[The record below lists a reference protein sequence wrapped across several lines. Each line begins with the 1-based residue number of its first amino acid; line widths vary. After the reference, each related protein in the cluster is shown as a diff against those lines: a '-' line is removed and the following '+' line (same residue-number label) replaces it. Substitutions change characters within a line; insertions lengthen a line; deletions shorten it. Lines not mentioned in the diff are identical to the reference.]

1 MYSQKKFSVND
12 IYNNSFHQLPSFFF
26 LEDFPKIS
34 DKAIILYSLLK
45 SRHELS
51 IKNRWFDKE
60 GNVYLIMKREEMEK
74 TLRSSDKTITKAIN
88 ELKEYNLLIEVR
100 QGKGRPNLIYLT
112 YPDIEKIIRKNKDED
127 LLDFNELENIEDNAI
142 IDISMNRNNY
152 ESLANNELNRK
163 SSESR
168 TGNITTLNKYIDN
181 DIDKIYINPSIYHKN
196 SEEEKNEEESEGL
209 NDNKEL
215 NKRSLNAKEIS
226 DQEYRKY
233 EKIVKQNIDFDLLMN
248 NSNPELVAEI
258 VQIILDIVCS
268 TKEKFRVNGC
278 DTSASIIKSR
288 FLKLNHMHIEFVINC
303 LSKNTTQV
311 KDIRSY
317 IITSLYNASSTM
329 NLYYTSKVNHDL
341 YSYD

>member
-112 YPDIEKIIRKNKDED
+112 YPDIEKIIKENQDED
-127 LLDFNELENIEDNAI
+127 ILDFNELENIEDNAI

-152 ESLANNELNRK
+152 ESLANNDLNRK

-181 DIDKIYINPSIYHKN
+181 DIDK
-196 SEEEKNEEESEGL
+196 
-209 NDNKEL
+209 
-215 NKRSLNAKEIS
+215 
-226 DQEYRKY
+226 
-233 EKIVKQNIDFDLLMN
+233 
-248 NSNPELVAEI
+248 PELFI
-258 VQIILDIVCS
+258 
-268 TKEKFRVNGC
+268 
-278 DTSASIIKSR
+278 
-288 FLKLNHMHIEFVINC
+288 
-303 LSKNTTQV
+303 
-311 KDIRSY
+311 
-317 IITSLYNASSTM
+317 
-329 NLYYTSKVNHDL
+329 
-341 YSYD
+341 